1 MADKKRAGRRS
12 ALSPED
18 QALWEHVTQSVRRVQ
33 TDLMSAASLDQT
45 LEPNRPEKIAALKR
59 QKGRVPL
66 VQSAPVKPKP
76 AVPTMSHGDAPGLD
90 RRTAQRLKRGK
101 LDIEG
106 TLDLH
111 GYTQTKAHQ
120 ALSRFLQTGFETGRR
135 TVLII
140 TGKGDKLGGR
150 PGVLKDAVPG
160 WFNEMPMRQWV
171 AGFSYAAPKDGG
183 NGALYV
189 RIKRR
194 RDQAQ

>member
-1 MADKKRAGRRS
+1 MQFK
-12 ALSPED
+12 P
-18 QALWEHVTQSVRRVQ
+18 SVP
-33 TDLMSAASLDQT
+33 S
-45 LEPNRPEKIAALKR
+45 
-59 QKGRVPL
+59 
-66 VQSAPVKPKP
+66 
-76 AVPTMSHGDAPGLD
+76 MSHGDTSGMD
-90 RRTAQRLKRGK
+90 RRTTQKLKRGK

-120 ALSRFLQTGFETGRR
+120 ALSRFLRTGYETDRR

-140 TGKGDKLGGR
+140 TGKGDRLGGR
-150 PGVLKDAVPG
+150 PGILKEAVPG
-160 WFNEMPMRQWV
+160 WFNETPMRRWV

-194 RDQAQ
+194 RDKS

>member
-1 MADKKRAGRRS
+1 MANKKRHRNN

-33 TDLMSAASLDQT
+33 TDLMPAASIDQT
-45 LEPNRPEKIAALKR
+45 LEPLDPE
-59 QKGRVPL
+59 QTQP
-66 VQSAPVKPKP
+66 KPKKKRAAPTLSPQPVPKPP
-76 AVPTMSHGDAPGLD
+76 APNIMSHGNAAGMD
-90 RRTAQRLKRGK
+90 RRTTQRLKRGK

-111 GYTQTKAHQ
+111 GHTQTKAHQ

-140 TGKGDKLGGR
+140 TGKGDRLGGR
-150 PGVLKDAVPG
+150 PGVLKDAVPA

-189 RIKRR
+189 RLKRKR
-194 RDQAQ
+194 ERN

>member
-1 MADKKRAGRRS
+1 MASKKRSRRIS
-12 ALSPED
+12 LSSED

-33 TDLMSAASLDQT
+33 TDLMSVASQNQT
-45 LEPNRPEKIAALKR
+45 LEMNEPIRKTA
-59 QKGRVPL
+59 
-66 VQSAPVKPKP
+66 SKPKKTRTP
-76 AVPTMSHGDAPGLD
+76 PTQQAPMQFKPSVPSMSHGDTSGMD
-90 RRTAQRLKRGK
+90 RRTSQKLKRGK

-106 TLDLH
+106 ILDLH

-120 ALSRFLQTGFETGRR
+120 ALSRFLQTGYETGRR

-140 TGKGDKLGGR
+140 TGKGDRLGGR
-150 PGVLKDAVPG
+150 PGILKEAVPG
-160 WFNEMPMRQWV
+160 WFNETPMRQWV

-194 RDQAQ
+194 RDKS

>member
-1 MADKKRAGRRS
+1 MANKKRSRRS
-12 ALSPED
+12 ALSVED

-33 TDLMSAASLDQT
+33 TDLMSVSSQNQT
-45 LEPNRPEKIAALKR
+45 LELNEPIRKR
-59 QKGRVPL
+59 A
-66 VQSAPVKPKP
+66 SKPKKTRTSP
-76 AVPTMSHGDAPGLD
+76 TQLASKQFKPSVPRMSHGDTSGMD
-90 RRTAQRLKRGK
+90 RRTTQKLKRGK

-120 ALSRFLQTGFETGRR
+120 ALSRFLQTGYETGRR

-140 TGKGDKLGGR
+140 TGKGDRLGGR
-150 PGVLKDAVPG
+150 PGIIKEAVPE
-160 WFNEMPMRQWV
+160 WFNETPMRQWV
-171 AGFSYAAPKDGG
+171 TGFSYAAPKDGG

-194 RDQAQ
+194 RDKS

>member
-1 MADKKRAGRRS
+1 MANKKRSRRS
-12 ALSPED
+12 ALSEED

-33 TDLMSAASLDQT
+33 TDLMSVASQNQT
-45 LEPNRPEKIAALKR
+45 LELNEPILKT
-59 QKGRVPL
+59 
-66 VQSAPVKPKP
+66 AKPKKARTTPTQP
-76 AVPTMSHGDAPGLD
+76 APIKFKPAAPSMSHGDTPGMD
-90 RRTAQRLKRGK
+90 RRTTQKLKRGK

-120 ALSRFLQTGFETGRR
+120 ALSRFLQTGYETGRR

-140 TGKGDKLGGR
+140 TGKGDRLGGR
-150 PGVLKDAVPG
+150 PGILKEAVPG
-160 WFNEMPMRQWV
+160 WFNETPMRQWV

-194 RDQAQ
+194 RDKS

>member
-1 MADKKRAGRRS
+1 MANKNRRGNNV
-12 ALSPED
+12 LSPED

-33 TDLMSAASLDQT
+33 TDLMPAAAIDQT
-45 LEPNRPEKIAALKR
+45 LEPLDTAQTQPKR
-59 QKGRVPL
+59 KKGRATTILP
-66 VQSAPVKPKP
+66 VQPTPRPPAPNIM
-76 AVPTMSHGDAPGLD
+76 THGNAAGLD
-90 RRTAQRLKRGK
+90 RRTTQKLKRGK

-111 GYTQTKAHQ
+111 GHTQTKAHQ

-140 TGKGDKLGGR
+140 TGKGDRLGGR
-150 PGVLKDAVPG
+150 PGVLKDAVPA
-160 WFNEMPMRQWV
+160 WLNEVPMRQWV

-189 RIKRR
+189 RLKRK
-194 RDQAQ
+194 RDRN

>member
-1 MADKKRAGRRS
+1 MANKKRSRRS
-12 ALSPED
+12 ALSLED

-33 TDLMSAASLDQT
+33 TDLMSVSSQNQT
-45 LEPNRPEKIAALKR
+45 LELNEPIRKR
-59 QKGRVPL
+59 A
-66 VQSAPVKPKP
+66 SKPKKTRTSP
-76 AVPTMSHGDAPGLD
+76 TQLASKQLKPSVPSMSHGDTSGMD
-90 RRTAQRLKRGK
+90 RRTTQKLKRGK

-120 ALSRFLQTGFETGRR
+120 ALSRFLQTGYETGRR

-140 TGKGDKLGGR
+140 TGKGDRLGGR
-150 PGVLKDAVPG
+150 PGILKEAVPG
-160 WFNEMPMRQWV
+160 WFNETPMRQWV

-194 RDQAQ
+194 RDKS

>member
-1 MADKKRAGRRS
+1 MANKKRSRRS
-12 ALSPED
+12 ALSAED

-33 TDLMSAASLDQT
+33 TDLMPAASQNQT
-45 LEPNRPEKIAALKR
+45 LELNEPISKT
-59 QKGRVPL
+59 
-66 VQSAPVKPKP
+66 APKPKKARTP
-76 AVPTMSHGDAPGLD
+76 VLQPIPIKSKPVAPSMSHGDTPGMD
-90 RRTAQRLKRGK
+90 RRTTQRLKRGK

-111 GYTQTKAHQ
+111 GYTQTNAHQ

-140 TGKGDKLGGR
+140 TGKGDRLGGR
-150 PGVLKDAVPG
+150 PGVLKEAVPG

-194 RDQAQ
+194 RDKS

>member
-1 MADKKRAGRRS
+1 MADKKRIRRS

-18 QALWEHVTQSVRRVQ
+18 QALWEHVTKSVRRVQ
-33 TDLMSAASLDQT
+33 TDLMSAASQNQT
-45 LEPNRPEKIAALKR
+45 LEPNKPVNKAAPKP
-59 QKGRVPL
+59 KKSKTPL
-66 VQSAPVKPKP
+66 SQPVSIKPKP
-76 AVPTMSHGDAPGLD
+76 SIPSMSHGDTPGMD

-120 ALSRFLQTGFETGRR
+120 ALSRFLQTGFETDRR

-140 TGKGDKLGGR
+140 TGKGDRLGGR
-150 PGVLKDAVPG
+150 PGVLKEAVPG
-160 WFNEMPMRQWV
+160 WLNEMPMRQWV

-183 NGALYV
+183 IGALYV

-194 RDQAQ
+194 RDKTN

>member
-1 MADKKRAGRRS
+1 MANKKRSRRS
-12 ALSPED
+12 ALSLED

-33 TDLMSAASLDQT
+33 TDLMSVSSQNQT
-45 LEPNRPEKIAALKR
+45 LELNEPIRKR
-59 QKGRVPL
+59 A
-66 VQSAPVKPKP
+66 SKPKKTRTSP
-76 AVPTMSHGDAPGLD
+76 TQLASKQFKPSVPSMSHGDTSGMD
-90 RRTAQRLKRGK
+90 RRTTQKLKRGK

-111 GYTQTKAHQ
+111 GYTQIKAHQ
-120 ALSRFLQTGFETGRR
+120 ALSRFLQTGYETGRR

-140 TGKGDKLGGR
+140 TGKGDRLGGR
-150 PGVLKDAVPG
+150 PGILKEAVPG
-160 WFNEMPMRQWV
+160 WFNETPMRQWV

-194 RDQAQ
+194 RDKS

>member
-1 MADKKRAGRRS
+1 MANKKRSHRR
-12 ALSPED
+12 ALRVED
-18 QALWEHVTQSVRRVQ
+18 QTLWEHVTKSVRRVQ
-33 TDLMSAASLDQT
+33 TDLMSVASQNQT
-45 LEPNRPEKIAALKR
+45 LELNEPIRKTA
-59 QKGRVPL
+59 
-66 VQSAPVKPKP
+66 SKPKKTRTFPIQP
-76 AVPTMSHGDAPGLD
+76 APMQFKPSVPSMSHGDTSGMD
-90 RRTAQRLKRGK
+90 RRTTQKLKRGK

-120 ALSRFLQTGFETGRR
+120 ALSRFLQTGYETGRR

-140 TGKGDKLGGR
+140 TGKGDRLGGR
-150 PGVLKDAVPG
+150 PGILKEAVPE
-160 WFNEMPMRQWV
+160 WLNETPMRQWV

-194 RDQAQ
+194 REKS